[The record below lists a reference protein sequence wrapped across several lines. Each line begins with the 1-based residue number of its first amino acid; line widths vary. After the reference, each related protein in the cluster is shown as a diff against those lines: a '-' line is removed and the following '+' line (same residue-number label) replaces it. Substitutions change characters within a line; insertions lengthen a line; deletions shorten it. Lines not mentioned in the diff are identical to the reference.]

1 MAACLLLLCP
11 HALSCNRLLPQSI
24 QFSPITYKAWN
35 FSKIAF
41 GTLECVY
48 IYINLNKLSIFPDVF
63 SINTCDFPAKYAT
76 CGRIKQFFYLPPQSG
91 AKTAS
96 IQTSGR
102 KDLGL
107 DHLIPKEE
115 SCAYVLCI
123 YTHTHI
129 YIYNM
134 TLYIPSKPIY
144 IYIQIQCI
152 IVIISKCSCPISSQ
166 CWQVDASGTIPCR
179 IVWDRIAH

>member
-1 MAACLLLLCP
+1 MNKHDVLERFYGCMSAVAMPPCTVLQSFI
-11 HALSCNRLLPQSI
+11 ALVY
-24 QFSPITYKAWN
+24 PIFPDNLQGLELFQNSLWN
-35 FSKIAF
+35 PRVCI
-41 GTLECVY
+41 Y
-48 IYINLNKLSIFPDVF
+48 RYINLNKLSIFPDVF

-115 SCAYVLCI
+115 SCAYV
-123 YTHTHI
+123 
-129 YIYNM
+129 
-134 TLYIPSKPIY
+134 
-144 IYIQIQCI
+144 
-152 IVIISKCSCPISSQ
+152 
-166 CWQVDASGTIPCR
+166 
-179 IVWDRIAH
+179 